1 METEA
6 NWRSKYEAAPTLAD
20 MGEFIPPTCFVP
32 IRQRDQIVICLR
44 NILWIE
50 VKDVEKGVVVEYVDC
65 TWPVDKLVHRS
76 KEKSKE
82 RKVPPTLWS
91 IRPTSTASSD
101 GWEANGTTRHG
112 KRLNVDDEVQSLVLS
127 RPREPADR
135 MREYQLRHALVALL
149 GGTHSSRV
157 LSRLLPTVYLGFART
172 AARTHITPLHPIPV
186 IVK

>member
-76 KEKSKE
+76 KKKSKE
-82 RKVPPTLWS
+82 RKAPPTLWS

-127 RPREPADR
+127 RPREPADQ
-135 MREYQLRHALVALL
+135 MREYQLRHAVVALCSAEPTRPPVCFRPYIQGL
-149 GGTHSSRV
+149 
-157 LSRLLPTVYLGFART
+157 RLPQLELTSPHYTQYL
-172 AARTHITPLHPIPV
+172 
-186 IVK
+186 